1 MGEVVQFGLGGGYG
15 GSTFLV
21 MGGGG
26 LRVGGVGG
34 GLGRGLFGGGGS
46 HGCGV
51 LCVGCVVKEHDLNP
65 QNSGFPMR
73 ALF

>member
-1 MGEVVQFGLGGGYG
+1 MGWGGGLWGQYILG
-15 GSTFLV
+15 N
-21 MGGGG
+21 GGGG

-34 GLGRGLFGGGGS
+34 GLGRGLFAGEGGGS

-65 QNSGFPMR
+65 QNSGSPMR
-73 ALF
+73 APF